1 MVIYRIAERRRSGE
15 EEAVTASQLMGIGAG
30 ILLVAFIVFT
40 FRQGLQVKP
49 NKDAKDNWSFGGA
62 PHDNPSS

>member
-1 MVIYRIAERRRSGE
+1 M
-15 EEAVTASQLMGIGAG
+15 TASQLMGIGAG

-49 NKDAKDNWSFGGA
+49 NKDAKDNWRSFGGP